1 MGTKEQERKS
11 ISQARF
17 VCQGEYWTLAFDDR
31 LIRLRDSK
39 GLRQL
44 ALLLREPGREFHV
57 LDLVARID
65 PGGIDASGSR
75 IEPEDLAKL
84 TVRSALGEDGGEP
97 LDAQARAAYR
107 QRVAELTEELEEA
120 RKFRDEGR
128 IARIEDE
135 IDIVERELKDAFGL
149 SGRSRK
155 AGSAAEQAR
164 VNVTKNIGRALDQI
178 EAKHESLGRL
188 LKSTIRTGIFCS
200 YQPDPSFPVAW
211 SFEADQSSDATSSSE
226 PDQLSG
232 GNTNL
237 HHELARSPGYREARL
252 AEKVDAPP
260 TASQLEEVGQQP
272 ATGRLAWGRFI
283 GRAEEIAALRA
294 AIDAALGGQAS
305 LLMVTGE
312 PGIGK
317 TRLAEEGGEYARQ
330 HGAQVLVGR
339 CYEGEAASP
348 YSSFVE
354 AIGEYVSTR
363 PEDALKAEMG
373 DGASDLAKLVPE
385 IRKHAPDLTPAP
397 ATDPREERMRLFESV
412 ASFLINASKANSI
425 VLQLDDLHWA
435 DKPSL
440 LLLQHLARRFK
451 GSRLIVVG
459 TYRDVELDRSHPL
472 SAVLADLKRE
482 RLYERVLLRGLS
494 ENEVKDLIEAIYQQE
509 VTGGRGETFVRAVLR
524 ETEGNPFF
532 IEEVLRHLV
541 ESGALYRRDGRLVSD
556 AKSIAE
562 LGIPEGVRDVIGRR
576 LSRLSE
582 TCNRTL
588 AAAAVVGREF
598 EFELLAPMTG
608 LSEDEIVQVVEEAL
622 ANQMV
627 VETRGRMGP
636 RYAFAHALVRQTL
649 YEELSLPRKQRLHL
663 KAAQAIEA
671 VHERNLEPHAA
682 ALANHYRMAGV
693 AADAEKTID
702 YSIRA
707 GRAAYAIFAYE
718 EAGAHW
724 RAALELMD
732 EQGGGDRKRRA
743 DLLQLL
749 GDELVSIGPKS
760 VEYLEAALPL
770 FEELGDDQGACD
782 VHTRLAMHLVRVG
795 ATDVRRAMPHFK
807 KAEALLARQPESR
820 LDAMFYFNMAAA
832 CHSTEQI
839 GDGLAAGKRA
849 IEICERQNLDGDWC
863 LAAVVLSFLLTRSG
877 SVTEGLRLADQ
888 ARHRADP
895 INNTNVGSTVAW
907 CGAYNYYQLANPR
920 AAEEW
925 CKCELAKPRTAH
937 AMVPRVAP
945 SARTRYDNVPL
956 QLHDLLV
963 IACVEAGKLTEARA
977 YLAEADTAP
986 KPWDPSGKL
995 LFLEGEWELAAKSL
1009 AAKSERNR
1017 TTGNRLGELT
1027 RAIDLARLHKF
1038 TGQGALA
1045 AQFLQRALEISL
1057 DGGDLLYELATK
1069 SALATIAADAGDA
1082 GEALPHLERCRLI
1095 VAAGENWFGLAGS
1108 VERAEA
1114 VVAAAQREYA
1124 AAEAHFHKA
1133 IATFQRYCLPWEE
1146 ADTLQYWGRA
1156 LLAAGEGAR
1165 AIEKFDAAIEIY
1177 RSRGAGTRFVEYVM
1191 ADKKRAEGS
1200 KSPHPAV

>member
-1 MGTKEQERKS
+1 MGTKEQEHKPIPR
-11 ISQARF
+11 ARL
-17 VCQGEYWTLAFDDR
+17 VCQGEYWTLAFEDR
-31 LIRLRDSK
+31 LICLRDSK
-39 GLRQL
+39 GLRLL

-65 PGGIDASGSR
+65 PEGIDASGPR
-75 IEPEDLAKL
+75 IEPEELAKL
-84 TVRSALGEDGGEP
+84 TVLSAVGEDGGEP
-97 LDAQARAAYR
+97 LDAQARTEYR
-107 QRVAELTEELEEA
+107 QRLVELTDELEEA

-128 IARIEDE
+128 VARIEDE
-135 IDIVERELKDAFGL
+135 IDQVERELKNAFGL
-149 SGRSRK
+149 SGRSGK

-178 EAKHESLGRL
+178 EAKHQSLGRF
-188 LKSTIRTGIFCS
+188 LKSTIKTGIFCS
-200 YQPDPSFPVAW
+200 YQPDPCFPVAW
-211 SFEADQSSDATSSSE
+211 SFEAEQSSDAISSAE
-226 PDQLSG
+226 PDRRSRG
-232 GNTNL
+232 TSAE
-237 HHELARSPGYREARL
+237 ELG
-252 AEKVDAPP
+252 APP
-260 TASQLEEVGQQP
+260 TASQPEHGLPP
-272 ATGRLAWGRFI
+272 APGGLAWGRFI
-283 GRAEEIAALRA
+283 GRAKEIAALRA

-317 TRLAEEGGEYARQ
+317 TRLAEEAGAYARL

-440 LLLQHLARRFK
+440 LLLQHLARRLK
-451 GSRLIVVG
+451 SSRLLVVG

-472 SAVLADLKRE
+472 SAVLADLRRE

-494 ENEVKDLIEAIYQQE
+494 ENEVKDLIEAIYQQV

-541 ESGALYRRDGRLVSD
+541 ESGALYRRDGRWVSD
-556 AKSIAE
+556 AKSLAE

-608 LSEDEIVQVVEEAL
+608 FSEDEIVQAVEEAL

-627 VETRGRMGP
+627 VETLERMDP

-671 VHERNLEPHAA
+671 VHERNLELYVA

-724 RAALELMD
+724 RTALELMD

-743 DLLQLL
+743 GLLRLL
-749 GDELVSIGPKS
+749 GDELVSMGPKS
-760 VEYLEAALPL
+760 VEYLEAAVPL

-782 VHTRLAMHLVRVG
+782 VHTRLAMYLVRVG

-849 IEICERQNLDGDWC
+849 MEICERQNLDGDWC

-907 CGAYNYYQLANPR
+907 CGAYNYNQLANPR

-925 CKCELAKPRTAH
+925 CKSELAKPRTAH
-937 AMVPRVAP
+937 AMVPRVAT
-945 SARTRYDNVPL
+945 SARTRYDCVPL

-963 IACVEAGKLTEARA
+963 IACVQAGKLTEARA

-995 LFLEGEWELAAKSL
+995 LFLDGEWELVAKSL
-1009 AAKSERNR
+1009 TAKSERNR

-1038 TGQGALA
+1038 TGQPALA

-1057 DGGDLLYELATK
+1057 DGEDILYELTTR
-1069 SALATIAADAGDA
+1069 SELATMAADAGNT
-1082 GEALPHLERCRLI
+1082 GETLPHLQRCRQI
-1095 VAAGENWFGLAGS
+1095 VGAGENWLGIAGM

-1114 VVAAAQREYA
+1114 VAAAAQGEYA
-1124 AAEAHFHKA
+1124 AAETHFRKA
-1133 IATFQRYCLPWEE
+1133 IGTFQHYCLPWEE

-1156 LLAAGEGAR
+1156 LLSAGDNAR
-1165 AIEKFDAAIEIY
+1165 AIEKLDAAIEIY
-1177 RSRGAGTRFVEYVM
+1177 CSRGAGTRFTDYVM
-1191 ADKKRAEGS
+1191 ADKTRAQNS
-1200 KSPHPAV
+1200 KSTHCAVKPR